1 MKRLFQDVFIF
12 LTSKIKTAKNYPVT
26 SIYKSS
32 NLQFKQL
39 QCFTFFFIAEEEGE
53 GESHLLNLS
62 SFFSA
67 YVC

>member
-1 MKRLFQDVFIF
+1 MKRLFQDLLI

-26 SIYKSS
+26 SIYNNS

-39 QCFTFFFIAEEEGE
+39 QCFTFFIAEVEGE

-62 SFFSA
+62 SFFCLCM
-67 YVC
+67 YV